1 MELLS
6 KLKQYYR
13 YRRNWKKFQ
22 SRRAK
27 GGIYKNASQQ
37 LEFYSQFISKGD
49 LVFDVGANVGD
60 KTEIFVQLGATVV
73 AVEPQESCWRVL
85 KHRFKNK
92 DVYVMNKALDKSVGN
107 KRIFI
112 DRSPTISS
120 MSPEWIESVRNSGR
134 FARHRWSYKLKVET
148 TTLDA
153 LIKQFGNPVFCKIDV
168 EGFEFEVLQGLSQP
182 ITALSFEFIPEYLNP
197 VFACIEYLSK
207 LGNAEFNYSLTES
220 MAFALPSWVDAD
232 DMTNTLQTLRGE
244 SYIQGDI
251 YVRFPDYKI

>member
-1 MELLS
+1 MHV
-6 KLKQYYR
+6 
-13 YRRNWKKFQ
+13 
-22 SRRAK
+22 
-27 GGIYKNASQQ
+27 I
-37 LEFYSQFISKGD
+37 
-49 LVFDVGANVGD
+49 
-60 KTEIFVQLGATVV
+60 
-73 AVEPQESCWRVL
+73 
-85 KHRFKNK
+85 
-92 DVYVMNKALDKSVGN
+92 NKALDKSVGN

-120 MSPEWIESVRNSGR
+120 MSPEWIDSVRNSDR

-232 DMTNTLQTLRGE
+232 SMTNALQALPNE
-244 SYIQGDI
+244 LAVQGDI
-251 YVRFPDYKI
+251 YARSSSRELE